1 MTRPVTVGLDCSPES
16 RAAAEWAAREA
27 VLRGLPLKIVHV
39 WEPAPELIGQV
50 LVPRAETD
58 QYWTE
63 RVPRESAEGIRLR
76 HPGLDV
82 TAEQRTGM
90 PADVLCE
97 AAEAAELLVLGSR
110 AIGGLGGFMVGS
122 VSLSVIAR
130 VERPVVLV
138 RAGEQA
144 ADEHRMD
151 PAGVPSAAAPFRP
164 VVLGLDT
171 RDPDETLLEF
181 AFDAA
186 ARREAPLRIVHGWN
200 PPPSDPYTLSAGY
213 DLRGSIARSEA
224 DVLTE
229 VVRPWLQKF
238 PDVEVTEASRP
249 GHAAPVLVAASRD
262 ASLVVVGRR
271 IRTSRLGA
279 HIGHVTHAVLHHVDA
294 PVAVVAHG

>member
-1 MTRPVTVGLDCSPES
+1 MTRPVMVGLDGSPES

-27 VLRGLPLKIVHV
+27 MLRSLPLKIVHV
-39 WEPAPELIGQV
+39 SEPAPELAGQAP
-50 LVPRAETD
+50 LLGAETH
-58 QYWTE
+58 QYRTE
-63 RVPRESAEGIRLR
+63 RVPREAAEGIRLC
-76 HPGLDV
+76 HPGLEV
-82 TAEQRTGM
+82 AAEQRTGM
-90 PADVLCE
+90 PADALCE

-110 AIGGLGGFMVGS
+110 GLGGFGGFMTGS

-130 VERPVVLV
+130 AERPVVLV

-151 PAGVPSAAAPFRP
+151 PTGVPSAAAPFRP

-186 ARREAPLRIVHGWN
+186 ARRKARLRIVHGWN
-200 PPPSDPYTLSAGY
+200 PPPSDPYAMSAGY
-213 DLRGSIARSEA
+213 DLRGSIGRSEA
-224 DVLTE
+224 DVLAG

-238 PDVEVTEASRP
+238 PDVHVTEASRP
-249 GHAAPVLVAASRD
+249 GHAAPVLAAASRD